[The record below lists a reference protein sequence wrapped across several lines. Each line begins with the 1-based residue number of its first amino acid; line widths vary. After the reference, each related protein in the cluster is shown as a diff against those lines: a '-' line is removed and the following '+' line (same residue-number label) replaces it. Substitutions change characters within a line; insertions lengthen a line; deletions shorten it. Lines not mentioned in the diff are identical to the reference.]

1 MIAKNNVLIKGND
14 SIAFSIY
21 RSKNEAL
28 IAFFVN
34 HKLDEEVIVDLTQV
48 NQYWVNAFNDG
59 YEVAF

>member
-21 RSKNEAL
+21 RSKNKAI